1 MKTQVNLYQVKFQ
14 STDSYITK
22 YFVSRESNTG
32 TGLYQRLLDEIE
44 EMFPTPDK
52 RHYEISLVLSF
63 AKCVELFG
71 TDWVPLPLEH
81 LGVDKFYIHEVKTAE
96 DALKT
101 QIPYL
106 TKFNNICT
114 WNNTNT
120 TN

>member
-32 TGLYQRLLDEIE
+32 VGLYHTLLNEIE
-44 EMFPTPDK
+44 QYVPVPKGHWEVT
-52 RHYEISLVLSF
+52 LVLSF

-106 TKFNNICT
+106 TKFDNICT
-114 WNNTNT
+114 WNNMNT